1 MPLLPLR
8 GMLVFPGMIINLD
21 VGRERSI
28 HAVEA
33 AMTSDKQIL
42 LVSQK
47 EAVTMEPGQKDLFK
61 YGVIAEIKQLLKLP
75 SGALRILVEG
85 LARAKVETIIE
96 AREKLVAVKL
106 QLRLLHDLKQL
117 SLKNYANASLM
128 TESISK
134 QLSAWQKSYEGRYP
148 VT

>member
-1 MPLLPLR
+1 METKPRLMPLLPLR

-47 EAVTMEPGQKDLFK
+47 DHYQSGLLCPASSAKRFLFLSG
-61 YGVIAEIKQLLKLP
+61 YNCTAQFAFSHLHFVMGFIA
-75 SGALRILVEG
+75 
-85 LARAKVETIIE
+85 
-96 AREKLVAVKL
+96 
-106 QLRLLHDLKQL
+106 
-117 SLKNYANASLM
+117 
-128 TESISK
+128 
-134 QLSAWQKSYEGRYP
+134 SYSS
-148 VT
+148 

>member
-1 MPLLPLR
+1 METKPRLMPLLPLR

-61 YGVIAEIKQLLKLP
+61 YGVIAEIKQLLKL
-75 SGALRILVEG
+75 
-85 LARAKVETIIE
+85 
-96 AREKLVAVKL
+96 
-106 QLRLLHDLKQL
+106 RLLIHISRLMHCRWILL
-117 SLKNYANASLM
+117 SVKIMKWKRCA
-128 TESISK
+128 
-134 QLSAWQKSYEGRYP
+134 GC
-148 VT
+148 

>member
-1 MPLLPLR
+1 METKPRLMPLLPLR

-47 EAVTMEPGQKDLFK
+47 EAVTMEPGL
-61 YGVIAEIKQLLKLP
+61 ILLQVSAKLH
-75 SGALRILVEG
+75 
-85 LARAKVETIIE
+85 LAISII
-96 AREKLVAVKL
+96 V
-106 QLRLLHDLKQL
+106 
-117 SLKNYANASLM
+117 
-128 TESISK
+128 
-134 QLSAWQKSYEGRYP
+134 
-148 VT
+148 